1 MVERVPPFRAG
12 HVGSLLRPANV
23 TAARKAHFKDG
34 TLSAEGLKGA
44 EDAAIPDLIRMQ
56 EEVDL
61 PAVTDGE
68 ARRSWWHYDF
78 MGGLTGFDL
87 EERIQGVQFA
97 GMQLRPI
104 FPMITG
110 KLDFPADHPMLDHFR
125 FVAQRASKALPKI
138 SIPGPS
144 CCHFRTAAA
153 GIAPAEYKDQ
163 DVLFAD
169 IAATYK
175 KVVQAFYDAGCR
187 FLQLDDIFFAYL
199 CDLFQDPPTVLVPRH
214 RRLEITERVAADGS
228 VVIPL
233 AEDELP
239 GLIDQ
244 LKALEVEAVAVSF
257 LFSFQN
263 DAHEKAVGQAIRSAM
278 PGVPV
283 FLSCEV
289 LPEIREFE
297 RTSTSSVCAYV
308 GPILESYLRRL
319 QEATQLLGLPDLMV
333 MGSAGGVLD
342 VPGALARPAAAVES
356 GPAAGVIAAQM
367 IGRQLNKPN
376 LLSFDMGGTTA
387 KASLIDNGRVEIT
400 AEYEVGSNASQ
411 SRWLHG
417 TGHPIRVPVID
428 LAEVSA
434 GGGSIAWID
443 PAGSLKVGPMSAGA
457 VPGPVCYGQGGTQPT
472 ITDTNLVM
480 GYLDATSLLGGE
492 LQIGFAAAEKA
503 LREQVAEPLGQT
515 VEQAAAGILA
525 IVNNAMAEALRMV
538 SVERGHDPRDFAMV
552 AFGGAGPLHACALAE
567 ELDVPEVI
575 VPPIPGAFSALGLV
589 GADFR
594 RDYARTIYA
603 PLDSLSPQQLAAI
616 WDEMEA
622 EGRKMLAAARVPA
635 DRQQIVRQADL
646 RYGRQAYELTVD
658 APEGA
663 VSDATLAGLAAGFHA
678 AHERTYGHKNEAE
691 AVHIVTLRL
700 SAVGLLGNP
709 NFAEATGDGNSLK
722 AERSAWFAGVG
733 RVPTPVHDRAKLAEG
748 QAVAGPAIVES
759 LDSTLVIPPGWQGTV
774 DNAGFIRLVRG

>member
-1 MVERVPPFRAG
+1 MTWRIGVDIGGTFTDVALIEEASGAIGVAKTPTTPEDFGRGVLNGLSDALAKYGMPTAEVTLLSHATTVVTNALLENQGARTALVSTKGFRD
-12 HVGSLLRPANV
+12 VLEL
-23 TAARKAHFKDG
+23 
-34 TLSAEGLKGA
+34 
-44 EDAAIPDLIRMQ
+44 
-56 EEVDL
+56 
-61 PAVTDGE
+61 
-68 ARRSWWHYDF
+68 RRSARA
-78 MGGLTGFDL
+78 DL
-87 EERIQGVQFA
+87 
-97 GMQLRPI
+97 
-104 FPMITG
+104 
-110 KLDFPADHPMLDHFR
+110 
-125 FVAQRASKALPKI
+125 
-138 SIPGPS
+138 
-144 CCHFRTAAA
+144 
-153 GIAPAEYKDQ
+153 Y
-163 DVLFAD
+163 
-169 IAATYK
+169 
-175 KVVQAFYDAGCR
+175 
-187 FLQLDDIFFAYL
+187 
-199 CDLFQDPPTVLVPRH
+199 DLFQDPPAVLVPRH
-214 RRLEITERVAADGS
+214 RRLEITERIAADGS

-244 LKALEVEAVAVSF
+244 LQALEVEAVAVSF

-263 DAHEKAVGQAIRSAM
+263 DAHEKAVGKAIRAAM

-297 RTSTSSVCAYV
+297 RTSTTSVCAYV

-319 QEATQLLGLPDLMV
+319 QEAIRSLGLPDLMV

-342 VPGALARPAAAVES
+342 VPAALAMPAAAVES
-356 GPAAGVIAAQM
+356 GPAAGVIAAQL
-367 IGRQLNKPN
+367 IGRQLDKPN

-387 KASLIDNGRVEIT
+387 KASLIDNGRVETT
-400 AEYEVGSNASQ
+400 AEYEVGSSASQ

-443 PAGSLKVGPMSAGA
+443 PAGALKVGPHSAGA

-472 ITDTNLVM
+472 ITDTNLVL

-492 LQIGFAAAEKA
+492 LPIDYAAAERA
-503 LREQVAEPLGQT
+503 LREQIAEPLGQS
-515 VEQAAAGILA
+515 VEQAAAGVLA

-552 AFGGAGPLHACALAE
+552 AFGGAGPLHACALAD

-589 GADFR
+589 GADIR
-594 RDYARTIYA
+594 RDYARTVYA
-603 PLDSLSPQQLAAI
+603 PLETLLPGHLAVI

-622 EGRKMLAAARVPA
+622 EGRQMLAAARVPE
-635 DRQQIVRQADL
+635 DSRQILRQADL

-658 APEGA
+658 APDGA
-663 VSDATLAGLAAGFHA
+663 VTEATLAALADAFHA

-700 SAVGLLGNP
+700 SAVGLLGDP
-709 NFAEATGDGNSLK
+709 HFAEATGDGESMK
-722 AERSAWFAGVG
+722 GERQAWFPASG
-733 RVPTPVHDRAKLAEG
+733 RVPTPVHDRARLAAK
-748 QAVAGPAIVES
+748 QKIAGPAIVES
-759 LDSTLVIPPGWQGTV
+759 LDSTLVVPPGWQARV
-774 DNAGFIRLVRG
+774 DDAGFIRLVRG

>member
-1 MVERVPPFRAG
+1 MTWRFGVDIGGTFTDVALIDEASGAIGVAKTPTTPDDFGRGVLNGLNDALAKYGMPAAE
-12 HVGSLLRPANV
+12 VTLLSHATTVV
-23 TAARKAHFKDG
+23 TNA
-34 TLSAEGLKGA
+34 LLENKGA
-44 EDAAIPDLIRMQ
+44 KIALVSTKGFRDVLEL
-56 EEVDL
+56 
-61 PAVTDGE
+61 
-68 ARRSWWHYDF
+68 RRSARA
-78 MGGLTGFDL
+78 DL
-87 EERIQGVQFA
+87 
-97 GMQLRPI
+97 
-104 FPMITG
+104 
-110 KLDFPADHPMLDHFR
+110 
-125 FVAQRASKALPKI
+125 
-138 SIPGPS
+138 
-144 CCHFRTAAA
+144 
-153 GIAPAEYKDQ
+153 Y
-163 DVLFAD
+163 
-169 IAATYK
+169 
-175 KVVQAFYDAGCR
+175 
-187 FLQLDDIFFAYL
+187 
-199 CDLFQDPPTVLVPRH
+199 DLFQDPPAVLVPRH
-214 RRLEITERVAADGS
+214 RRLEIAERIAADGS

-239 GLIDQ
+239 DLIAT

-263 DAHEKAVGQAIRSAM
+263 PAHETTVGEAIRAAM

-283 FLSCEV
+283 FLSSEV

-297 RTSTSSVCAYV
+297 RTSTTAVCAYV

-319 QEATQLLGLPDLMV
+319 QEATGSLGLPELMV

-342 VPGALARPAAAVES
+342 VPGALAMPAAAVES
-356 GPAAGVIAAQM
+356 GPAAGVIAAQL
-367 IGRQLNKPN
+367 IGRQLGKPN

-387 KASLIDNGRVEIT
+387 KASLIDNGRVETT
-400 AEYEVGSNASQ
+400 AEYEVGSSASQ

-472 ITDTNLVM
+472 ITDTNLVL

-492 LQIGFAAAEKA
+492 LPIDYAAAEKA
-503 LREQVAEPLGQT
+503 LREQVAEPLGQP

-589 GADFR
+589 GADIR

-603 PLDSLSPQQLAAI
+603 PLDSLTPDRLAAI
-616 WDEMEA
+616 WDEMAA
-622 EGRKMLAAARVPA
+622 EGRATLTSARVPA
-635 DRQQIVRQADL
+635 DRQQIIRQADL

-658 APEGA
+658 APQGA
-663 VSDATLAGLAAGFHA
+663 VTAGTLQALADAFHA

-691 AVHIVTLRL
+691 AVHVVTLRL
-700 SAVGLLGNP
+700 SAVGLLGDP
-709 NFAEATGDGNSLK
+709 KFSEATGDGDSLK
-722 AERSAWFAGVG
+722 GERAAWFAKTG
-733 RVPTPVHDRAKLAEG
+733 RVATPVHDRARLAAG
-748 QAVAGPAIVES
+748 QEISGPAIVEA
-759 LDSTLVIPPGWQGTV
+759 LDSTLVVPPGWQATV
-774 DNAGFIRLVRG
+774 DEAGFIRLVRG

>member
-1 MVERVPPFRAG
+1 MTWRFGVDIGGTFTDVALIDEAMGTIGVAKTPTTPDDFGRGVLNGLNEALAKYGMPAAE
-12 HVGSLLRPANV
+12 VTLLSHATTVV
-23 TAARKAHFKDG
+23 TNA
-34 TLSAEGLKGA
+34 LLEEKGA
-44 EDAAIPDLIRMQ
+44 RTALVSTRGFRDLL
-56 EEVDL
+56 EL
-61 PAVTDGE
+61 
-68 ARRSWWHYDF
+68 RRSARA
-78 MGGLTGFDL
+78 DL
-87 EERIQGVQFA
+87 
-97 GMQLRPI
+97 
-104 FPMITG
+104 
-110 KLDFPADHPMLDHFR
+110 
-125 FVAQRASKALPKI
+125 
-138 SIPGPS
+138 
-144 CCHFRTAAA
+144 
-153 GIAPAEYKDQ
+153 Y
-163 DVLFAD
+163 
-169 IAATYK
+169 
-175 KVVQAFYDAGCR
+175 
-187 FLQLDDIFFAYL
+187 
-199 CDLFQDPPTVLVPRH
+199 DLFQDPPAVLVPRH
-214 RRLEITERVAADGS
+214 RRLEITERIGADGS

-239 GLIDQ
+239 GLIEQ
-244 LKALEVEAVAVSF
+244 LRKLEVEAVALSF

-263 DAHEKAVGQAIRSAM
+263 DAHEKAVGAAIREAL

-297 RTSTSSVCAYV
+297 RTSTTSVCAYV

-319 QEATQLLGLPDLMV
+319 QEATQSLGLPELMV

-342 VPGALARPAAAVES
+342 VPGALAMPAAAVES
-356 GPAAGVIAAQM
+356 GPAAGVIAAQL
-367 IGRQLNKPN
+367 IGRQMGKPN

-387 KASLIDNGRVEIT
+387 KASLIDNGRVETT
-400 AEYEVGSNASQ
+400 AEYEVGSSASQ

-457 VPGPVCYGQGGTQPT
+457 VPGPVCYGKGGTQPT
-472 ITDTNLVM
+472 ITDTNLVL

-492 LQIGFAAAEKA
+492 LQIDFTAAEKA

-515 VEQAAAGILA
+515 VEQAAAGIIA

-589 GADFR
+589 GADIR

-603 PLDSLSPQQLAAI
+603 PLESLTPQQLAAI
-616 WDEMEA
+616 WEDMEA
-622 EGRKMLAAARVPA
+622 EGRKMLASARVPQ
-635 DRQQIVRQADL
+635 DSQQIVRQADL
-646 RYGRQAYELTVD
+646 RYGRQAYELTVN
-658 APEGA
+658 APDGDVTA
-663 VSDATLAGLAAGFHA
+663 ATLTTLANGFHA

-700 SAVGLLGNP
+700 SAIGLLGNP
-709 NFAEATGDGNSLK
+709 RFTETTGDGNSLK
-722 AERSAWFAGVG
+722 AERPAWFAATG
-733 RVPTPVHDRAKLAEG
+733 RVATPVHDRTRLAES
-748 QAVAGPAIVES
+748 QQVKGPAIVES
-759 LDSTLVIPPGWQGTV
+759 LDSTLVIPPGWVGTV
-774 DNAGFIRLVRG
+774 DDAGFIRLVRG

>member
-1 MVERVPPFRAG
+1 MTWRFGVDIGGTFTDVALIDEATGAIGVAKTPTTPDDFGRGVLNGLNDALAKYGMPAG
-12 HVGSLLRPANV
+12 EVTLLSHATTVV
-23 TAARKAHFKDG
+23 TNA
-34 TLSAEGLKGA
+34 LLEEKGA
-44 EDAAIPDLIRMQ
+44 RTALVSTKGFRDLL
-56 EEVDL
+56 EL
-61 PAVTDGE
+61 
-68 ARRSWWHYDF
+68 RRSARA
-78 MGGLTGFDL
+78 DL
-87 EERIQGVQFA
+87 
-97 GMQLRPI
+97 
-104 FPMITG
+104 
-110 KLDFPADHPMLDHFR
+110 
-125 FVAQRASKALPKI
+125 
-138 SIPGPS
+138 
-144 CCHFRTAAA
+144 
-153 GIAPAEYKDQ
+153 Y
-163 DVLFAD
+163 
-169 IAATYK
+169 
-175 KVVQAFYDAGCR
+175 
-187 FLQLDDIFFAYL
+187 
-199 CDLFQDPPTVLVPRH
+199 DLFQDPPAVLVPRH

-239 GLIDQ
+239 SLIAQ
-244 LKALEVEAVAVSF
+244 LKALEVEAVAISF

-263 DAHEKAVGQAIRSAM
+263 DAHEKTVGAAIRAAM

-297 RTSTSSVCAYV
+297 RTSTTSVCAYV

-319 QEATQLLGLPDLMV
+319 EEATQSLGLPEIMV

-342 VPGALARPAAAVES
+342 VPGALAMPAAAVES
-356 GPAAGVIAAQM
+356 GPAAGVIAAQL
-367 IGRQLNKPN
+367 IGRQMNKPN

-387 KASLIDNGRVEIT
+387 KASLIDNGRVET
-400 AEYEVGSNASQ
+400 TSEYEVGSNASQ

-443 PAGSLKVGPMSAGA
+443 PAGALKVGPMSAGA

-472 ITDTNLVM
+472 ITDTNLVL

-492 LQIGFAAAEKA
+492 LQIDFASAERA
-503 LREQVAEPLGQT
+503 LREQVAEPLGQSI
-515 VEQAAAGILA
+515 EQAAAGIIA

-538 SVERGHDPRDFAMV
+538 SVERGHDPRDFALV

-589 GADFR
+589 GADIR

-603 PLDSLSPQQLAAI
+603 PLDDLSPEQLATI
-616 WDEMEA
+616 WDDMEA
-622 EGRKMLAAARVPA
+622 EGRKMLAAARVPEG
-635 DRQQIVRQADL
+635 QWQMLRQADL

-663 VSDATLAGLAAGFHA
+663 VTRATLSAMADGFHT

-700 SAVGLLGNP
+700 SAVGLLGQP
-709 NFAEATGDGNSLK
+709 HFAETTGDGNSLK
-722 AERSAWFAGVG
+722 AERSAWFVGVG
-733 RVPTPVHDRAKLAEG
+733 
-748 QAVAGPAIVES
+748 
-759 LDSTLVIPPGWQGTV
+759 QGA
-774 DNAGFIRLVRG
+774 NASA

>member
-1 MVERVPPFRAG
+1 MTWRFGVDIGGTFTDVALIDEATGAIGVAKTPTTPDDFGRGVLNGLNDALAKYGMPAG
-12 HVGSLLRPANV
+12 EVTLLSHATTVV
-23 TAARKAHFKDG
+23 TNA
-34 TLSAEGLKGA
+34 LLEEKGA
-44 EDAAIPDLIRMQ
+44 RTALVSTKGFRDLL
-56 EEVDL
+56 EL
-61 PAVTDGE
+61 
-68 ARRSWWHYDF
+68 RRSARA
-78 MGGLTGFDL
+78 DL
-87 EERIQGVQFA
+87 
-97 GMQLRPI
+97 
-104 FPMITG
+104 
-110 KLDFPADHPMLDHFR
+110 
-125 FVAQRASKALPKI
+125 
-138 SIPGPS
+138 
-144 CCHFRTAAA
+144 
-153 GIAPAEYKDQ
+153 Y
-163 DVLFAD
+163 
-169 IAATYK
+169 
-175 KVVQAFYDAGCR
+175 
-187 FLQLDDIFFAYL
+187 
-199 CDLFQDPPTVLVPRH
+199 DLFQDPPAVLVPRH
-214 RRLEITERVAADGS
+214 RRLEIAERVAADGS

-239 GLIDQ
+239 SLIAQ
-244 LKALEVEAVAVSF
+244 LKALEVEAVAISF

-263 DAHEKAVGQAIRSAM
+263 DAHEKTVGAAIRAAM

-297 RTSTSSVCAYV
+297 RTSTTSVCAYV

-319 QEATQLLGLPDLMV
+319 EEATQSLGLPEIMV

-342 VPGALARPAAAVES
+342 VPGALAMPAAAVES
-356 GPAAGVIAAQM
+356 GPAAGVIAAQL
-367 IGRQLNKPN
+367 IGRQMNKPN

-387 KASLIDNGRVEIT
+387 KASLIDNGRVET
-400 AEYEVGSNASQ
+400 TSEYEVGSNASQ

-443 PAGSLKVGPMSAGA
+443 PAGALKVGPMSAGA

-472 ITDTNLVM
+472 ITDTNLVL

-492 LQIGFAAAEKA
+492 LQIDFASAERA
-503 LREQVAEPLGQT
+503 LREQVAEPLGQSI
-515 VEQAAAGILA
+515 EQAAAGIIA

-538 SVERGHDPRDFAMV
+538 SVERGHDPRDFALV

-589 GADFR
+589 GADIR

-603 PLDSLSPQQLAAI
+603 PLDDLSPEQLAAI
-616 WDEMEA
+616 WDDMEA
-622 EGRKMLAAARVPA
+622 EGRKMLAAARVPES
-635 DRQQIVRQADL
+635 QWQMLRQADL

-663 VSDATLAGLAAGFHA
+663 VTRATLSAMADGFHT

-700 SAVGLLGNP
+700 SAVGLLGQP
-709 NFAEATGDGNSLK
+709 HFAETTGDGNSLK
-722 AERSAWFAGVG
+722 AERSAWFVGVG
-733 RVPTPVHDRAKLAEG
+733 RVPTPVHDRARFAMD
-748 QAVAGPAIVES
+748 QVISGPAIVES
-759 LDSTLVIPPGWQGTV
+759 LDSTLVIPPGWQGRV
-774 DNAGFIRLVRG
+774 DDAGFIRLVRG

>member
-1 MVERVPPFRAG
+1 MTWRFGVDIGGTFTDVALIDEESGAIGVAKTPTTPDDFGRGVLNGLNDALGKYGMPAAD
-12 HVGSLLRPANV
+12 VTLLSHATTVV
-23 TAARKAHFKDG
+23 TNA
-34 TLSAEGLKGA
+34 LLEEKGA
-44 EDAAIPDLIRMQ
+44 RTALISTKGFRDLL
-56 EEVDL
+56 EL
-61 PAVTDGE
+61 
-68 ARRSWWHYDF
+68 RRSARA
-78 MGGLTGFDL
+78 DL
-87 EERIQGVQFA
+87 
-97 GMQLRPI
+97 
-104 FPMITG
+104 
-110 KLDFPADHPMLDHFR
+110 
-125 FVAQRASKALPKI
+125 
-138 SIPGPS
+138 
-144 CCHFRTAAA
+144 
-153 GIAPAEYKDQ
+153 Y
-163 DVLFAD
+163 
-169 IAATYK
+169 
-175 KVVQAFYDAGCR
+175 
-187 FLQLDDIFFAYL
+187 
-199 CDLFQDPPTVLVPRH
+199 DLFQDPPAVLVPRH
-214 RRLEITERVAADGS
+214 RRLEITERIGADGS
-228 VVIPL
+228 VVVPL

-239 GLIDQ
+239 DLITQ
-244 LKALEVEAVAVSF
+244 LKALDVEAVAVSF

-263 DAHEKAVGQAIRSAM
+263 SAHEKRVGEAIRAAM

-297 RTSTSSVCAYV
+297 RTSTTSVCAYV

-319 QEATQLLGLPDLMV
+319 EEATKSLGLPDLMV

-342 VPGALARPAAAVES
+342 VPGALAMPAAAVES
-356 GPAAGVIAAQM
+356 GPAAGVIAAQL

-387 KASLIDNGRVEIT
+387 KASLIDNGRVETT

-443 PAGSLKVGPMSAGA
+443 PAGALKVGPMSAGA

-472 ITDTNLVM
+472 ITDTNLVL
-480 GYLDATSLLGGE
+480 GYLDASSLLGGE
-492 LQIGFAAAEKA
+492 LQIDFASAERA

-515 VEQAAAGILA
+515 VEQAAAGVIA

-589 GADFR
+589 GADIR

-603 PLDSLSPQQLAAI
+603 PLDSLAPAQLASI

-622 EGRKMLAAARVPA
+622 EGKAMLASAQVPES
-635 DRQQIVRQADL
+635 QWKLLRQADL

-658 APEGA
+658 APDGT
-663 VSDATLAGLAAGFHA
+663 VTDKTLDAMADGFHA

-700 SAVGLLGNP
+700 SAVGLLGQP
-709 NFAEATGDGNSLK
+709 NFAEVTGNGDSLK
-722 AERSAWFAGVG
+722 AERAAWFAETG
-733 RVPTPVHDRAKLAEG
+733 RVQTPVHDRARMAVDQK
-748 QAVAGPAIVES
+748 VAGPAIVES
-759 LDSTLVIPPGWQGTV
+759 LDSTLVIPPGWQASV
-774 DNAGFIRLVRG
+774 DSAGFIRLVRG